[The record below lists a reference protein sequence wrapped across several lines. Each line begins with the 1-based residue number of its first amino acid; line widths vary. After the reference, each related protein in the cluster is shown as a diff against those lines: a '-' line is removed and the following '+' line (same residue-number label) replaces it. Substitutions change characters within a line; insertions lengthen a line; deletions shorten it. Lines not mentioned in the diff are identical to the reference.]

1 MQTAREYTITAL
13 VTILQVVP
21 IGTNLGL
28 LRVMWVMLNGSLL
41 GSRGSVH
48 GALWANGF
56 GMGEIRRS
64 WAALSNGAW
73 GLDALLKAW
82 HGYVRQQGLWQ
93 ERRYGGYRGRSV
105 DITAFWRPRLRGK
118 VGKHYQ
124 ALAGKAMPGVVFGI
138 MVRGGAIKGE
148 RLPLL
153 LQVVRNRDGK
163 SDSAFQQELLREV
176 KESSVADEVN
186 VFDAG
191 FGVGELQN
199 AQVKQFVVRM
209 ADNCTLRRNEYPPY
223 KGRGR
228 HPQYGERI
236 RPLARKRLGKV
247 IAASPADATGC
258 FVSAGQSIQTVS
270 WFALVTPDRK
280 VADDNPTI
288 HLHGYTDPT
297 YAKPLLLATDL
308 PLPAEVVY
316 QLYRDRWLVELPPL
330 AAKQMIGLHR
340 QFVFAAQARFR
351 LPELALLV
359 GNILAHLA
367 AMLPAAVLAEAT
379 PFWDRTPK
387 PTPGRLRRLLA
398 QVLFPDVALLNPH
411 FRKKMVVTDHLP
423 KGVFAHRRRRAAT

>member
-1 MQTAREYTITAL
+1 MQTAIEYTITAL

-21 IGTNLGL
+21 MGTNVGL

-56 GMGEIRRS
+56 GVGEIRRS

-82 HGYVRQQGLWQ
+82 HGYVGQEGVWQ

-124 ALAGKAMPGVVFGI
+124 ALAGKAMPGIVFGI
-138 MVRGGAIKGE
+138 MVRGGAIDGE

-153 LQVVRNRDGK
+153 TQVVRNSAGK
-163 SDSAFQQELLREV
+163 SDSTFQEELLAVV

-191 FGVGELQN
+191 FGVAELQK

-209 ADNCTLRRNEYPPY
+209 ADNCTLRRNEAPPY

-228 HPQYGERI
+228 YAEYGERI
-236 RPLARKRLGKV
+236 RPLARKRLSNV

-258 FVSAGQSIQTVS
+258 FVCAERTIQTAS
-270 WFALVTPDRK
+270 WFALVTPERK
-280 VADDNPTI
+280 VDTTNPTV
-288 HLHGYTDPT
+288 HVHSYTDPT
-297 YAKPLLLATDL
+297 YPKPLLLATDL
-308 PLPAEVVY
+308 DLSAEVVY

-367 AMLPAAVLAEAT
+367 AMLPPGTLAEAT
-379 PFWDRTPK
+379 PFWDRSPK

-398 QVLFPDVALLNPH
+398 HTLFPDVAALNPR
-411 FRKKMVVTDHLP
+411 FRKKIVVTDHLP
-423 KGVFAHRRRRAAT
+423 KGIFAHRRRKSTT